1 MTPPP
6 DPSPKSRSRLA
17 VSIYRGV
24 GVAAVGLAA
33 VGAALPVLPT
43 VPFLLV
49 ALWAFARGSPQLYAR
64 LLAHRTYGPM
74 LRDWEGR
81 RSIPMR
87 GKIASIAAMSVSLA
101 LLAATSERVWLPVA
115 VGGLMA
121 LVAAYILSRPS

>member
-6 DPSPKSRSRLA
+6 DPPSKSRSRLA

-24 GVAAVGLAA
+24 GLAAIGLAA
-33 VGAALPVLPT
+33 LGAALPVLPT

-49 ALWAFARGSPQLYAR
+49 ALWAFARGSPELHAR
-64 LLAHRTYGPM
+64 LLAHRTYGPV

-81 RSIPMR
+81 RAIPKR
-87 GKIASIAAMSVSLA
+87 AKIASLAAMSISLA
-101 LLAATSERVWLPVA
+101 LLAATSEHVWLPVG
-115 VGGLMA
+115 VGALMA